1 MPTLVELVQTVI
13 SLGRITP
20 NLQEQINIVVGSR
33 EQLDLS
39 SREALEKLIFLLE
52 NKSIIMGSSK

>member
-1 MPTLVELVQTVI
+1 MPILLELIQTAI

-20 NLQEQINIVVGSR
+20 SLQQEINIVVGSR

-52 NKSIIMGSSK
+52 NKSIIMG